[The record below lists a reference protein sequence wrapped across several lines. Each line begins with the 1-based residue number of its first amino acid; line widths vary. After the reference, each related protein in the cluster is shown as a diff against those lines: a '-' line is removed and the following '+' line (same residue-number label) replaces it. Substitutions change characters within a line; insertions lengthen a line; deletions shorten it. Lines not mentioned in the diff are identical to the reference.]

1 VQKYAFSVYPQ
12 PFFTNFF
19 FFRIFA
25 ALLNRNKPMKKS
37 IVFDGRELQ
46 DVEMQENA
54 ARDAAMLSF
63 LGQFITDER
72 RQRFEEVLDYRTRHI
87 TVVLEDIFQPH
98 NASAVLRTCD
108 LRGIQDIH
116 IVENTNHYDVNPD
129 VVLGSTKWLNLNYYE
144 DKEFNTPTA
153 FEQLRAKG
161 YKIVATCPHRDDFTP
176 DTLPLDQ
183 PIALVFGTEKLGLSD
198 YAVENADMHVRIPM
212 YGFTESYN
220 ISVSAALLLYSLT
233 NRLHASTDIDWHLTE
248 EERNALRLVWTRRSL
263 SRIRQY
269 ERKFKEL
276 HPEFY
281 VGE

>member
-1 VQKYAFSVYPQ
+1 VQKYAFSAYPQ
-12 PFFTNFF
+12 PFFCNFF

-25 ALLNRNKPMKKS
+25 PLNEIVKLMKKS
-37 IVFDGRELQ
+37 IVYDGRE
-46 DVEMQENA
+46 MQNLEFQQNA
-54 ARDAAMLSF
+54 ARDIAMLEF
-63 LGQFITDER
+63 LTQFITDER
-72 RQRFEEVLDYRTRHI
+72 RQRFEDILDFRTRHL

-98 NASAVLRTCD
+98 NASAVLRSCD
-108 LRGIQDIH
+108 LRGIQDVH
-116 IVENTNHYDVNPD
+116 IVENNNHYDVNPD
-129 VVLGSTKWLNLNYYE
+129 VVLGSTKWLNMYYYE
-144 DKEFNTPTA
+144 KGEFNTPEA
-153 FEQLRAKG
+153 YQQLHEKG

-220 ISVSAALLLYSLT
+220 ISVSAALLMYTLT
-233 NRLHASTDIDWHLTE
+233 NRLHASAYINWHLTE

-269 ERKFKEL
+269 DRKFAEL
-276 HPEFY
+276 HPEFFT
-281 VGE
+281 EL

>member
-1 VQKYAFSVYPQ
+1 
-12 PFFTNFF
+12 
-19 FFRIFA
+19 
-25 ALLNRNKPMKKS
+25 MKKS
-37 IVFDGRELQ
+37 IIYDGRELQ
-46 DVEMQENA
+46 DVGMQGNA
-54 ARDAAMLSF
+54 ARDAAMLEF
-63 LGQFITDER
+63 LSQFITDER
-72 RQRFEEVLDYRTRHI
+72 RNRFEEVLDYRTRHI

-116 IVENTNHYDVNPD
+116 IVENVNHYDVNPE
-129 VVLGSTKWLNLNYYE
+129 VVMGSTKWLNLYHYE
-144 DKEFNTPTA
+144 EQEFNTPVA
-153 FEQLRAKG
+153 FERLHEKG
-161 YKIVATCPHRDDFTP
+161 YKIVATCPHRNDFTP

-183 PIALVFGTEKLGLSD
+183 PIALVFGTEKLGLTD

-233 NRLHASTDIDWHLTE
+233 NRLFASSDIDWHLSE
-248 EERNALRLVWTRRSL
+248 GERNESRLMWTRRSL

-269 ERKFKEL
+269 DRKFKEL

-281 VGE
+281 DKGEEQ

>member
-1 VQKYAFSVYPQ
+1 
-12 PFFTNFF
+12 
-19 FFRIFA
+19 
-25 ALLNRNKPMKKS
+25 MKKS
-37 IVFDGRELQ
+37 IVFDGRDPQEAGMQ
-46 DVEMQENA
+46 DNA

-63 LGQFITDER
+63 LSQFITDER
-72 RQRFEEVLDYRTRHI
+72 RQRFEEVLDFRTRHI

-144 DKEFNTPTA
+144 EKEFNTPA
-153 FEQLRAKG
+153 AYDHLHSMG

-212 YGFTESYN
+212 FGFTESYN

-233 NRLHASTDIDWHLTE
+233 IRLHQSTDIDWHLTE

-281 VGE
+281 ADEEKHI

>member
-1 VQKYAFSVYPQ
+1 
-12 PFFTNFF
+12 
-19 FFRIFA
+19 
-25 ALLNRNKPMKKS
+25 MKKS

-144 DKEFNTPTA
+144 DMEFNTPTA

-161 YKIVATCPHRDDFTP
+161 YKIAATCPHRDDFTP

>member
-1 VQKYAFSVYPQ
+1 M
-12 PFFTNFF
+12 TT
-19 FFRIFA
+19 RDT
-25 ALLNRNKPMKKS
+25 ALL
-37 IVFDGRELQ
+37 E
-46 DVEMQENA
+46 
-54 ARDAAMLSF
+54 F
-63 LGQFITDER
+63 LIQFITDER

-98 NASAVLRTCD
+98 NASAVFRSSD

-116 IVENTNHYDVNPD
+116 IVENNYDYDVNPD
-129 VVLGSTKWLNLNYYE
+129 VVLGSTKWLNLYHYNSC
-144 DKEFNTPTA
+144 EFNTPTVY
-153 FEQLRAKG
+153 EHLHEKG

-198 YAVENADMHVRIPM
+198 YAVEHADMHVRIPM

-233 NRLHASTDIDWHLTE
+233 NRLHASTDIDWHLSE
-248 EERNALRLVWTRRSL
+248 DERNELRLIWTRRTL

-269 ERKFKEL
+269 ERKFAEL
-276 HPEFY
+276 HPEF
-281 VGE
+281 E

>member
-1 VQKYAFSVYPQ
+1 
-12 PFFTNFF
+12 
-19 FFRIFA
+19 
-25 ALLNRNKPMKKS
+25 MKKS
-37 IVFDGRELQ
+37 IVYGGRETQ
-46 DVEMQENA
+46 ESEMRENA
-54 ARDAAMLSF
+54 ARDAAMLEF
-63 LGQFITDER
+63 MTQFITDER

-98 NASAVLRTCD
+98 NASAVLRSCD

-116 IVENTNHYDVNPD
+116 IVENINHYDVNPD
-129 VVLGSTKWLNLNYYE
+129 VVLGSTKWLNLKYY
-144 DKEFNTPTA
+144 DSKEFNTPEA
-153 FEQLRAKG
+153 YQYLHDMG

-183 PIALVFGTEKLGLSD
+183 PVALVFGTEKLGLSD

-248 EERNALRLVWTRRSL
+248 AERNALRLVWTRRSL

-281 VGE
+281 TDDEAPI

>member
-1 VQKYAFSVYPQ
+1 
-12 PFFTNFF
+12 
-19 FFRIFA
+19 
-25 ALLNRNKPMKKS
+25 MKKS

-63 LGQFITDER
+63 LVQFITDER

-129 VVLGSTKWLNLNYYE
+129 VVLGSTKCLNLKYYE